1 MKRFLVVAG
10 VMAALCGSA
19 MAQEGTQPPVDPA
32 PVTDPAA
39 VTSQPGDAAQPP
51 VDPATVND
59 PAPAP
64 EAPQWVGPEI
74 KFETSMGDI
83 VVVLD
88 LQGAPKTAMQ
98 FLKLVK
104 AKYYD
109 GAIVY
114 RIEPGFVI
122 QFGSLDGSLGYRPPK
137 TAKLPLETA
146 TNKHSRGALAMA
158 RGDEPDSGD
167 ATVYIDLA
175 DNSGL
180 NATPGSPPNTTGYAV
195 FGHVVQGMDIVDA
208 ISNVELLPEGE
219 MFRGKAP
226 PFPGKLPKT
235 AVLIKKATVTKE

>member
-1 MKRFLVVAG
+1 MGHR
-10 VMAALCGSA
+10 MHR
-19 MAQEGTQPPVDPA
+19 
-32 PVTDPAA
+32 
-39 VTSQPGDAAQPP
+39 PGRAR
-51 VDPATVND
+51 
-59 PAPAP
+59 
-64 EAPQWVGPEI
+64 
-74 KFETSMGDI
+74 
-83 VVVLD
+83 LD

-137 TAKLPLETA
+137 TSKLPLETA

-180 NATPGSPPNTTGYAV
+180 NATPGAPPNTTGYAV